1 MELKSS
7 TFGAKLYEL
16 YNKAPKNEQVAMIH
30 LFGIKYGKLI
40 KGNGIKISDII
51 EASGISSTYATELNK
66 GVKLSNYVCI
76 KDEINAKY
84 FDD

>member
-1 MELKSS
+1 MELKS
-7 TFGAKLYEL
+7 TAFGAKLKEL
-16 YNKAPKNEQVAMIH
+16 YIKAQKNEQVAMIH

-40 KGNGIKISDII
+40 KGNGIKVSDLI

-66 GVKLSNYVCI
+66 GVKLSQYVCI
-76 KDEINAKY
+76 KDDANAKY